1 MTDTLIRE
9 LLVDVKQRGANSATK
24 AVKQLGV
31 ALEDAAAAVELTNE
45 QLAKMPKSLSAIER
59 AARKAGNAVGEIK
72 ISGAFNNA
80 INKMVD
86 KMDVLIS
93 AIVEMDTAMRKGFNN
108 TGRAAAKMAN
118 DITAAT
124 ERTHDQLIDL
134 NAAARRAGG
143 GLGDL
148 GSRADRA
155 NRALANTGGGARG
168 AARQFADMAK
178 TGGGLT
184 IMYAA
189 IAANIYVVKAAFDQ
203 LAKGDQLNR
212 LKEFGTA
219 VGSMTGVPV
228 QALAKSLQEA
238 TNYAVSFEQAM
249 IQASSASAYGF
260 NAEQISQFALVA
272 RRAAAVL
279 GIDMTDALNR
289 VIKGVSKQE
298 IELLDE
304 LGVTI
309 RLNDAYAAYVKVLNA
324 ANTGITYNIQ
334 NLTTF
339 QKQQAYANAVIAQS
353 TQNFGA
359 LDSMLRATP
368 WEEFAANAE
377 SAVKRVQA
385 AAATYLTPV
394 ANTMNAIFYRSMNMD
409 AASQANDQ
417 ILSTSKIDPTNAPAL
432 VKSAVQ
438 ARENYQ
444 KYLEQQKK
452 DAIDLE
458 ALQKRRKQL
467 SNDAPGSIEQATNS
481 GYQALF
487 NLTGSALFETPQYK
501 SQLEQLNK
509 IDNQISKL
517 KDEQKDR
524 QVAADALTK
533 SIKAADDQIAK
544 NPALKDQLNL
554 LGKGSDT
561 FIVDTDKLKGSE
573 AVLSDFVQFVKT
585 STKDISSAAG
595 DLTSEKNAKSA
606 AAGYAQALNQ
616 VKTYASQTGLSLDE
630 VTKKLG
636 LGADSYKDLEKSAK
650 ALDDYTKAAGNKAGN
665 ALALEQKRAEVLK
678 ATHNTQKADIA
689 VAGLLAEQKEK
700 EISAVKAML
709 AITPQNLVL
718 QQKLTELQ
726 TEQLAAQNSQIKN
739 EPKVKDVSAKVVGLE
754 EKLAL
759 LKDTSLTTTEYQTA
773 ELKLA
778 VQVETERLS
787 VLQKQAHVEK
797 DIYNAKIAQAEA
809 ERELRLNAYTNA
821 TTGANNAY
829 NNSITQ
835 AQIQG
840 LGQEATLTND
850 ILATRVKIAAL
861 NKAAADNQVVQTAQ
875 EKLDLQNELASKEAE
890 LARMQQEKVRNRQN
904 AVTSSLG
911 GVGSSTLG
919 MNAEDKTATE
929 QANNLAYY
937 DQSISKLGSL
947 NAAATE
953 TAQGIGNAM
962 QQMANYAQGSVNSAT
977 LVSSVA
983 QSIASAMSMTSA
995 NHIASIDREIAAE
1008 QARDGKTAAS
1018 QAKIKSLENKKIQE
1032 QKKSAQK
1039 QIAIQTAVAVMMAA
1053 ANPWPFPAIPMMA
1066 AAALAGALSYSQAGS
1081 ASAPSASTSDNSAS
1095 YLSLGERDKSV
1106 DVSVAANAGELSYVQ
1121 GARGIGN
1128 ANNFTPRAEG
1138 GDMLPGVSY
1147 LLGEHGTEVV
1157 TPKVPMR
1164 ATPNDQLGQ
1173 GTAAGSGPNISF
1185 HVSAMD
1191 AASFVDFMD
1200 NNKYIIRDT
1209 VESALNETGTSLKSL
1224 R

>member
-24 AVKQLGV
+24 AVKQLGA

-59 AARKAGNAVGEIK
+59 AARKAGGAVGEIK

-124 ERTHDQLIDL
+124 EKTHDQLIDL

-148 GSRADRA
+148 GGRADRA
-155 NRALANTGGGARG
+155 NRALGGTSGAARG
-168 AARQFADMAK
+168 AARQFAAMAK
-178 TGGGLT
+178 SGGGLT
-184 IMYAA
+184 ILYAA
-189 IAANIYVVKAAFDQ
+189 IAANVYVVKAAFDQ

-212 LKEFGTA
+212 LMEFGTA

-260 NAEQISQFALVA
+260 NSEQISQFALVA
-272 RRAAAVL
+272 RRASAVL

-377 SAVKRVQA
+377 SALKRVQA

-394 ANTMNAIFYRSMNMD
+394 ARSANALFYMSKNMQT
-409 AASQANDQ
+409 ANQANDQ
-417 ILSTSKIDPTNAPAL
+417 IMSTTAIDPKNAPAL
-432 VKSAVQ
+432 LKSAAK
-438 ARENYQ
+438 AREDYK
-444 KYLEQQKK
+444 KYLEQQKADMAQLK
-452 DAIDLE
+452 N
-458 ALQKRRKQL
+458 LQEQRKKFQ
-467 SNDAPGSIEQATNS
+467 NDAPGSIEQATNLM
-481 GYQALF
+481 YQ
-487 NLTGSALFETPQYK
+487 NVYSVTGSALFETPQYK
-501 SQLEQLNK
+501 SQLEALNK
-509 IDNQISKL
+509 IDTQITKL
-517 KDEQKDR
+517 KKESEDR
-524 QVAADALTK
+524 RVAADALTA
-533 SIKAADDQIAK
+533 SIKAADAQIAK
-544 NPALKDQLNL
+544 NPALKDQLNV

-561 FIVDTDKLKGSE
+561 FILDTEKLKGSE
-573 AVLSDFVQFVKT
+573 AILSDFVQFVKS
-585 STKDISSAAG
+585 STKDIASAAG

-606 AAGYAQALNQ
+606 SAGYAQALNQ
-616 VKTYASQTGLSLDE
+616 VKAYASQTGLSLDE

-636 LGADSYKDLEKSAK
+636 LGVDNYKDLEKSAK
-650 ALDDYTKAAGNKAGN
+650 AMADYTSAAGNKAAN

-678 ATHNTQKADIA
+678 ATHDTQKADIA
-689 VAGLLAEQKEK
+689 VAGLLADQKER
-700 EISAVKAML
+700 EINAVKNML
-709 AITPQNLVL
+709 AITPENLVL

-739 EPKVKDVSAKVVGLE
+739 QPKVKDVTAKVVGLE

-759 LKDTSLTTTEYQTA
+759 LKDTSLDNTQYQTA

-778 VQVETERLS
+778 VQVETERLA
-787 VLQKQAHVEK
+787 VLEKQAHVEK

-809 ERELRLNAYTNA
+809 QRELRMNSYSNA

-829 NNSITQ
+829 NNTMTQ
-835 AQIQG
+835 SQIQG

-861 NKAAADNQVVQTAQ
+861 NKAATDNQVVQTAQ
-875 EKLDLQNELASKEAE
+875 EKLDLQNELAMKEAE
-890 LARMQQEKVRNRQN
+890 LARMQQEKARSRQN

-911 GVGSSTLG
+911 GVGSSTQG
-919 MNAEDKTATE
+919 MNAEDKAATE
-929 QANNLAYY
+929 QSNNLAYY
-937 DQSISKLGSL
+937 DQSISKLGAL
-947 NAAATE
+947 NSAATE

-962 QQMANYAQGSVNSAT
+962 QQMANYAEGSVSSAT
-977 LVSSVA
+977 VVASVA

-995 NHIASIDREIAAE
+995 NHIAAIDQEIAAE
-1008 QARDGKTAAS
+1008 QARDGKSAES
-1018 QAKIKSLENKKIQE
+1018 QAKIKALENKKVQE
-1032 QKKSAQK
+1032 QKKAAQK

-1066 AAALAGALSYSQAGS
+1066 AAALAGALSYSQAGT
-1081 ASAPSASTSDNSAS
+1081 ASAPSASTTDNTAS

-1106 DVSVAANAGELSYVQ
+1106 DVSIAANAGELSYVQ
-1121 GARGIGN
+1121 GARGVGS

-1147 LLGEHGTEVV
+1147 LMGEHGAEVA
-1157 TPKVPMR
+1157 TPKVPMSV
-1164 ATPNDQLGQ
+1164 TPTDKLSS
-1173 GTAAGSGPNISF
+1173 GSGGGRPNVTIHVQALDANSF
-1185 HVSAMD
+1185 A
-1191 AASFVDFMD
+1191 DFMD
-1200 NNKYIIRDT
+1200 NHKYVVRDS
-1209 VESALNETGTSLKSL
+1209 VEAALNETGTSLNSL